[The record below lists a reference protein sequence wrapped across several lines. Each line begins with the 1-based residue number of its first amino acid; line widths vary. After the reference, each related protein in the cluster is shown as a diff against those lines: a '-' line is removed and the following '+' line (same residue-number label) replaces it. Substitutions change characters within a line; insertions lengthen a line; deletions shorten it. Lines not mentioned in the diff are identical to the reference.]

1 MQPLEMILGFNKDEG
16 LHVIIDLLM
25 DPTNDTNFRQVTL
38 WNGYH
43 NIKLLFF
50 GARCEK
56 VGQPMDPKCYL
67 TSTRMKSPKMWLCL
81 QTRWFSL
88 FLDVVPFS
96 NLDVVVGFVLAHM
109 MIVFAAEFT
118 SSAWLQSCPFPQ
130 VAEFYLGPGGS
141 ENYDFE
147 HVQVDGNKKVKV
159 VFWIK

>member
-1 MQPLEMILGFNKDEG
+1 
-16 LHVIIDLLM
+16 
-25 DPTNDTNFRQVTL
+25 
-38 WNGYH
+38 
-43 NIKLLFF
+43 
-50 GARCEK
+50 
-56 VGQPMDPKCYL
+56 
-67 TSTRMKSPKMWLCL
+67 
-81 QTRWFSL
+81 
-88 FLDVVPFS
+88 
-96 NLDVVVGFVLAHM
+96 M

>member
-56 VGQPMDPKCYL
+56 VGQPMDPKCFL

-118 SSAWLQSCPFPQ
+118 SSGCNLVNFYRWLS
-130 VAEFYLGPGGS
+130 S
-141 ENYDFE
+141 TWD
-147 HVQVDGNKKVKV
+147 QVDQRTMTSSTSRSMETKKWKLS
-159 VFWIK
+159 FG